1 MKNKPIIIGVTGG
14 SGSGKTSVS
23 RAIYNRFPNHS
34 IMMLEHDSYYKDQ
47 SSMTYEER
55 CQTNYDHPFA
65 FDTDLFVEHIK
76 ELKKGNSIQK
86 PIYDYSIHNR
96 KKETIIVEPKEIIIV
111 EGLLVFYEERIRELL
126 DIKIYVDTDADIR
139 ILRRIIRD
147 MNERS
152 RSLDSVI
159 TQYLNT
165 VRPAHEQ
172 FIEPSKKYADI
183 IVTEGGNNLVAVDL
197 MVTKIKSLLN
207 MSNSDTITHGANID

>member
-1 MKNKPIIIGVTGG
+1 MKKPIFIGVSGG
-14 SGSGKTSVS
+14 TGSGKTTIVKRICSEVPEKSVT
-23 RAIYNRFPNHS
+23 
-34 IMMLEHDSYYKDQ
+34 IMEHDSYYRDQ
-47 SSMTYEER
+47 SFLTYEDR
-55 CQTNYDHPFA
+55 CMTNYDHPFA
-65 FDTDLFVEHIK
+65 FDTDLFVDHIK
-76 ELKKGNSIQK
+76 ELKAGRTIKK
-86 PIYDYSIHNR
+86 PIYDYGIHNR

-147 MNERS
+147 MNERK

-159 TQYLNT
+159 SQYMKT

-197 MVTKIKSLLN
+197 MVTKIRSLLN
-207 MSNSDTITHGANID
+207 MNNGEEVRSGVYFD

>member
-1 MKNKPIIIGVTGG
+1 M
-14 SGSGKTSVS
+14 
-23 RAIYNRFPNHS
+23 
-34 IMMLEHDSYYKDQ
+34 
-47 SSMTYEER
+47 
-55 CQTNYDHPFA
+55 
-65 FDTDLFVEHIK
+65 EHIK
-76 ELKKGNSIQK
+76 ELKKGCTIKK
-86 PIYDYSIHNR
+86 PIYDYGIHNR

-126 DIKIYVDTDADIR
+126 DIKIYVDTDADVR

-147 MNERS
+147 INERK

-159 TQYLNT
+159 SQYIST

-207 MSNSDTITHGANID
+207 MNNSEAVNTRSKY

>member
-1 MKNKPIIIGVTGG
+1 MKNPIFIGISGG
-14 SGSGKTSVS
+14 SGSGKTTIVN
-23 RAIYNRFPNHS
+23 RIYSAVPEKS
-34 IMMLEHDSYYKDQ
+34 ITIMEHDSYYKDQ
-47 SSMTYEER
+47 SSLTYDER
-55 CQTNYDHPFA
+55 CKTNYDHPFA

-76 ELKKGNSIQK
+76 ELKNGNAVQK
-86 PIYDYSIHNR
+86 PIYDYGIHNR

-111 EGLLVFYEERIRELL
+111 EGLLVFYEERIRDLL

-147 MNERS
+147 INERA
-152 RSLDSVI
+152 RNLESVI
-159 TQYLNT
+159 NQYMST

-197 MVTKIKSLLN
+197 MVTKIKSLLEQSKN
-207 MSNSDTITHGANID
+207 VEELQRY

>member
-1 MKNKPIIIGVTGG
+1 VPAL
-14 SGSGKTSVS
+14 S
-23 RAIYNRFPNHS
+23 
-34 IMMLEHDSYYKDQ
+34 
-47 SSMTYEER
+47 
-55 CQTNYDHPFA
+55 
-65 FDTDLFVEHIK
+65 
-76 ELKKGNSIQK
+76 NSIHKYQ
-86 PIYDYSIHNR
+86 
-96 KKETIIVEPKEIIIV
+96 
-111 EGLLVFYEERIRELL
+111 

-207 MSNSDTITHGANID
+207 MSNLDTITQGANID